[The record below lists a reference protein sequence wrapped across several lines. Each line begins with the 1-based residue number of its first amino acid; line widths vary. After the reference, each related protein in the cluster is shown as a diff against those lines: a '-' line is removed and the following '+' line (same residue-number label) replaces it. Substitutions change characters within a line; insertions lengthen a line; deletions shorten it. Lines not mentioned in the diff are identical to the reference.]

1 MGACFGPL
9 IAHFSPASAG
19 LRSASNGQNRQHN
32 CFPSALVSTHRLAL
46 THTRNHLAGGIT
58 KQTFT
63 RASTPSDRRA
73 AAEQL
78 AELRRLDDGVLRAV
92 RAGGD
97 LQAASAQAATE
108 ALQKRI
114 GREFDTLEELKN
126 SELVRQQRSLI
137 AALQE
142 EWVATCCA

>member
-1 MGACFGPL
+1 VPAYAPPAPVKLAAQLLPISPGFHPPL
-9 IAHFSPASAG
+9 SSH
-19 LRSASNGQNRQHN
+19 
-32 CFPSALVSTHRLAL
+32 
-46 THTRNHLAGGIT
+46 THTHISQAGIT

-114 GREFDTLEELKN
+114 GREFDTLKELEN